1 MNETNGH
8 MTDMLIASYLDRR
21 MSDADRENFE
31 NHIAECPECRR
42 AVIEADSL
50 IKRVRPTWRG
60 NAVIGLIAA
69 ALVLVAVDLT
79 VQRTGE
85 PTPTR
90 TVPAGDSELTAYGP
104 TGDVARSG
112 LRFVWSPLIG
122 AISYKIA
129 VVDATSRPVWSTT
142 ASDTSIALPAN
153 IFLRTGEG
161 YLWVV
166 DALASD
172 GTAHSTG
179 VHEFRVN
186 R

>member
-1 MNETNGH
+1 MNETTGH

-21 MSDADRENFE
+21 MSDPDRALFE
-31 NHIAECPECRR
+31 NHLAECPECRR

-50 IKRVRPTWRG
+50 IKRVRPPWRN
-60 NAVIGLIAA
+60 NAIVGLVAA

-79 VQRTGE
+79 VQHTGE
-85 PTPTR
+85 PTTTR
-90 TVPAGDSELTAYGP
+90 AVHAADSGLTAYGP
-104 TGDVARSG
+104 TGDVPRSG
-112 LRFVWSPLIG
+112 LRFVWSPLAG

-129 VVDATSRPVWSTT
+129 VVNATSQPVWSTT

-153 IFLRTGEG
+153 VSLRAGDT

-172 GTAHSTG
+172 GTTRSTG
-179 VHEFRVN
+179 LHEFRVN